1 MKQFILY
8 SASFLIICLPG
19 LVKAQKG
26 NSIFGG
32 NMIVGAPLGE
42 FRNDYKSVFG
52 IEGFGGFGLGQ
63 KTYITG
69 TIGFQSYA
77 PDPNSFIGAEFG
89 KITMIPL
96 KAGIRFYPANN
107 FFLTGNAGI
116 GLVRD
121 ETIQA
126 RESRFAYDVGAGLNF
141 NIFNASIHYD
151 AIKRVNA
158 PGSSNAVLLKL
169 GIAIR

>member
-1 MKQFILY
+1 MKSKILSIIVAIIGLT
-8 SASFLIICLPG
+8 SASY
-19 LVKAQKG
+19 AQKG
-26 NSIFGG
+26 NAIFGG
-32 NMIVGAPLGE
+32 NVVLGAPLGD
-42 FRNDYKSVFG
+42 FRTNYKSVVG
-52 IEGFGGFGLGQ
+52 IEGFAGFGVTQ
-63 KTYITG
+63 KVYLTG
-69 TIGFQSYA
+69 TLGFQSYA
-77 PDPNSFIGAEFG
+77 PEPSSYDGVYYG

-96 KAGIRFYPANN
+96 KAGVRFYPANN

-126 RESRFAYDVGAGLNF
+126 RESRFAYDAGVGLNF
-141 NIFNASIHYD
+141 SIFSASVHYD

>member
-1 MKQFILY
+1 MKSKILSIIVAIVGLT
-8 SASFLIICLPG
+8 SASY
-19 LVKAQKG
+19 AQKG
-26 NSIFGG
+26 NTIFGG
-32 NMIVGAPLGE
+32 NVIVGAPLSD
-42 FRNDYKSVFG
+42 FRNNYKSVFG

-63 KTYITG
+63 KAFVTG

-77 PDPNSFIGAEFG
+77 PDPGSYDGVYYG

-96 KAGIRFYPANN
+96 KAGVRFYPVNN

-121 ETIQA
+121 ETIEA

-141 NIFNASIHYD
+141 SIFNASVHYD